1 MCLILLYNYFN
12 LKDCYSRKKIVSAV
26 GNQLENKLKRFKSEP
41 DLHMDTTEISF
52 NLNYIDSY
60 LIYI

>member
-1 MCLILLYNYFN
+1 MCLILLYNFIN
-12 LKDCYSRKKIVSAV
+12 LKDCYSREKMVSAV
-26 GNQLENKLKRFKSEP
+26 GNQLKNKFKGFKFEP

-52 NLNYIDSY
+52 NLNCIASY

>member
-1 MCLILLYNYFN
+1 M
-12 LKDCYSRKKIVSAV
+12 VSAV
-26 GNQLENKLKRFKSEP
+26 GNQLKNKFKGFKFEP

-52 NLNYIDSY
+52 NLNCIASY

>member
-1 MCLILLYNYFN
+1 M
-12 LKDCYSRKKIVSAV
+12 VSAV

-41 DLHMDTTEISF
+41 DLHMDTTEISLS
-52 NLNYIDSY
+52 LNCIASY

>member
-1 MCLILLYNYFN
+1 M
-12 LKDCYSRKKIVSAV
+12 VSAV
-26 GNQLENKLKRFKSEP
+26 GNQLENKLKRLKSEP

-52 NLNYIDSY
+52 SLNCIASY